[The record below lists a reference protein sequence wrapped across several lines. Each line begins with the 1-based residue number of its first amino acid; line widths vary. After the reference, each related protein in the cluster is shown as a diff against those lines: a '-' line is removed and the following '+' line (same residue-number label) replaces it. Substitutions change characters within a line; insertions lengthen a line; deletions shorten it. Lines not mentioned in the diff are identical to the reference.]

1 MNASGFLAIVSGTM
15 GPVQTITLRRTGSPD
30 VVSPAAVLIGGFS
43 SAVSEVV
50 GEVQQTGD
58 KVMLTSREFDAA
70 GWGSDPRHGDLVI
83 YANGQ
88 MTVVQGPAQVFK
100 FDDGDRVFVLRCL
113 GG

>member
-1 MNASGFLAIVSGTM
+1 MNAEGFLRIASGTM
-15 GPVQTITLRRTGSPD
+15 GPVQTITLRRTGFPD

-43 SAVSEVV
+43 SGVSEVV

-70 GWGSDPRHGDLVI
+70 GWGSDPRHADLVI
-83 YANGQ
+83 YADGR
-88 MTVVQGPAQVFK
+88 MTVVQGPALVYK
-100 FDDGDRVFVLRCL
+100 FEDSDRVFVLRCT